1 MPNTAP
7 MRPIRLSDFI
17 LEYMPKIMQEWE
29 NFARSIAPPDAH
41 MATIALRDDAE
52 SMLRAVAMDLAA
64 PQTETEQ
71 SEKSKGRARP
81 SATETAAQTHAG
93 ERLLSGFT
101 IDQLVAEFRALRA
114 SVLKLWA
121 AASDQILLTDI
132 RDITRF
138 NEAIDQALAESIERY
153 TQMANHSHNLFL
165 AILGHDL
172 RNPLGATLTASRY
185 LLAAPNLPSEHAL
198 AAKRILNSGQRM
210 AKLVDDLIDFSRTHL
225 GPGIPL
231 APREV
236 NIEDVV
242 LRTVEELRTL
252 HRDRQIAL
260 SGDGKLEGYWDENRI
275 AQVFSNLIS
284 NALQY
289 GDKAEPVTVKLR
301 AENGYVVADISNFGN
316 PIPAKQLPTI
326 FDPLVRFADTDA
338 MDHSQ
343 NNNLGI
349 GLYIAREVVLA
360 HSGTI
365 AVQSSKEDGTT
376 FCVRLPQNGP
386 QPKAAHASA

>member
-1 MPNTAP
+1 ML
-7 MRPIRLSDFI
+7 PIRLSDFI
-17 LEYMPKIMQEWE
+17 LQYMPKIMQEWE
-29 NFARSIAPPDAH
+29 DFARSIAPPEAH

-52 SMLRAVAMDLAA
+52 SMLRAVALDLAE
-64 PQTETEQ
+64 PQTDAEQ
-71 SEKSKGRARP
+71 IEKSKGRAKP

-93 ERLLSGFT
+93 ERLRSGFT

-121 AASDQILLTDI
+121 AQSEQIRLTDI
-132 RDITRF
+132 QDITRF
-138 NEAIDQALAESIERY
+138 NEAIDQALAESIARY
-153 TQMANHSHNLFL
+153 TEMADHSHNLFL

-185 LLAAPNLPSEHAL
+185 LMAAPNLASEHAQ
-198 AAKRILNSGQRM
+198 AAKRILHSGQRM

-236 NIEDVV
+236 NIEEVV
-242 LRTVEELRTL
+242 LRTVEELRTV
-252 HRDRQIAL
+252 HRNRQIAL
-260 SGDGKLEGYWDENRI
+260 TGEGQLDGYWDESRI

-289 GDKAEPVTVKLR
+289 GDKAAPVTVNLR

-316 PIPAKQLPTI
+316 PIAAEQLPMI

-338 MDHSQ
+338 SNQ
-343 NNNLGI
+343 TQKNNLGI
-349 GLYIAREVVLA
+349 GLYIAREVVRA
-360 HSGTI
+360 HAGTI
-365 AVQSSKEDGTT
+365 AVQSSEQDGTT
-376 FCVRLPQNGP
+376 FCVRLPQN
-386 QPKAAHASA
+386 AAQRREARV